1 MEDRRYALERSN
13 NEIQSEMISV
23 RTLNESLMKK
33 LRDLSNKENKREFTD
48 TFEEVMREEMMA
60 MKTAFEL
67 KLKIATEERDVA
79 TRRHQTELQR
89 LQNRIKTLG
98 EP

>member
-1 MEDRRYALERSN
+1 MDDRRYALERSN
-13 NEIQSEMISV
+13 NDLQNEMISV

-67 KLKIATEERDVA
+67 KLKVATEERDIA
-79 TRRHQTELQR
+79 TRRHQTEVQR
-89 LQNRIKTLG
+89 LQSRIKTIS
-98 EP
+98 ES